1 VLSAAVT
8 VALSTPKPIGIETTY
23 AQYQEGNN
31 KQYVK
36 CRIGTVKQTPEK
48 WFVVVH

>member
-1 VLSAAVT
+1 VFSVAVT
-8 VALSTPKPIGIETTY
+8 VTLSTPKPIGIETTY

-36 CRIGTVKQTPEK
+36 CRIGAVKQAPEK
-48 WFVVVH
+48 WLVMVH